1 MIKSLDKSPNINGES
16 SHDIPLWTGVFLL
29 LNTIVG
35 GGIVDIPLAYYN
47 LGVATGIYMF
57 KRSIH

>member
-1 MIKSLDKSPNINGES
+1 MLNSLDNSLKINREG

-47 LGVATGIYMF
+47 LGVAAGIYTYL
-57 KRSIH
+57 